1 MRYIKKN
8 DTNMMTSFLSLHLK
22 GLKDSQMMC
31 LFALKALYVRLI
43 QHFRQITSCPVKK
56 EVKSRFL
63 RFEFCIDFL
72 LTFAADQK
80 SVVALDGQ

>member
-8 DTNMMTSFLSLHLK
+8 DTNMMTDYLSQHLK
-22 GLKDSQMMC
+22 GSKVSLMMC

-72 LTFAADQK
+72 LTFAAETINK
-80 SVVALDGQ
+80 RCP

>member
-1 MRYIKKN
+1 
-8 DTNMMTSFLSLHLK
+8 
-22 GLKDSQMMC
+22 MC

-72 LTFAADQK
+72 LTFAAETK
-80 SVVALDGQ
+80 NMMCP